1 MERKAQGAK
10 LGAEDVVDVQRDV
23 QRQKQLERAQKD
35 VQRVLQ
41 TASESEN
48 KLDVALK
55 VRYFFY
61 GSFAIFLLSLGSLCC
76 SSNRNLSSIFH
87 SLQIEQAKRQ
97 QALHA
102 RLTVRRTTVAKK

>member
-1 MERKAQGAK
+1 
-10 LGAEDVVDVQRDV
+10 VVEVQRDV

-55 VRYFFY
+55 VRYFF
-61 GSFAIFLLSLGSLCC
+61 LWML
-76 SSNRNLSSIFH
+76 RNIPPFSVVQL
-87 SLQIEQAKRQ
+87 
-97 QALHA
+97 
-102 RLTVRRTTVAKK
+102 

>member
-10 LGAEDVVDVQRDV
+10 LGAEDVVEVQRDV

-55 VRYFFY
+55 VCYSFY
-61 GSFAIFLLSLGSLCC
+61 GFMGASQYSTFGCDRSVVLPTLICLLFSFTAD
-76 SSNRNLSSIFH
+76 
-87 SLQIEQAKRQ
+87 
-97 QALHA
+97 
-102 RLTVRRTTVAKK
+102 

>member
-10 LGAEDVVDVQRDV
+10 LGAEDVVDVQKDV

-55 VRYFFY
+55 VRYFFMLA
-61 GSFAIFLLSLGSLCC
+61 FDFTTFRFNRLC
-76 SSNRNLSSIFH
+76 SSSNLATSTSP
-87 SLQIEQAKRQ
+87 QIEQAKRQ

-102 RLTVRRTTVAKK
+102 RLTVRRTTIAKK